1 MRACLWSVVRSAHLS
16 AVCTSS
22 VCFAPLFRVGVEG
35 RFHER
40 KACLSR
46 WPCTLRAWSAGA
58 GSLGMETGGAEML
71 SRPLPG
77 SAPAQGCVSPAGLAP
92 LPGQKPLVL
101 ILARTSFCSW
111 LWVQDVSCS
120 GPITCPGKTA
130 LRPAHCHSR
139 EAAGWARRPIRAL
152 PLCPACCLCKESPF
166 SFLVMWP
173 ASEEPF
179 QISLACRG
187 ARLKVFRLLEK
198 RG

>member
-1 MRACLWSVVRSAHLS
+1 MRACLWSGVRGAHLS

-22 VCFAPLFRVGVEG
+22 VCFAPLLRVGVEG
-35 RFHER
+35 RVHER

-71 SRPLPG
+71 SRHLPG

-111 LWVQDVSCS
+111 LWVQDV
-120 GPITCPGKTA
+120 P
-130 LRPAHCHSR
+130 LRPVV
-139 EAAGWARRPIRAL
+139 GL
-152 PLCPACCLCKESPF
+152 
-166 SFLVMWP
+166 
-173 ASEEPF
+173 
-179 QISLACRG
+179 
-187 ARLKVFRLLEK
+187 
-198 RG
+198 